1 MKLRSK
7 LPHQKGYL
15 FMKIVATLLC
25 LLLGAASVDAVEQ
38 KPASIKRSTDSS
50 SRKTDKGLYTLE
62 ISIPGGG
69 LATGSNKLDITLRD
83 KGGKEVEG
91 AKLTVVPWLTDK
103 NHGVWEK
110 PAITERGGGKYHAD
124 NVAIAMT
131 GRWELR
137 ISVAKGGQEDR
148 AVFTYSVTKSEKT
161 TTTRNPKGAYKKTLH
176 RYTVPNVTLLNQD
189 GKKVNIR
196 SLIDSGKPVIIDFI
210 YTTCNTIC
218 PVLSA
223 SFTNLRRELGKDAEK
238 VQLISIS
245 IDPEHDRP
253 EQMKK
258 YLSRFTKGKGWD
270 FLTGSKEDIY
280 RVLQSLDAVV
290 SDKMAHEPIY
300 LIHGS
305 HADEWVR
312 LKGLLGK
319 TDLLAELREV
329 ENR

>member
-1 MKLRSK
+1 
-7 LPHQKGYL
+7 
-15 FMKIVATLLC
+15 MKIVATLLC
-25 LLLGAASVDAVEQ
+25 LLLGAASVHAIDQ
-38 KPASIKRSTDSS
+38 KPGSIKISTDT
-50 SRKTDKGLYTLE
+50 SRKTNRGLFTLD
-62 ISIPGGG
+62 IAIPANG
-69 LATGSNKLDITLRD
+69 LTTGSNKLDITVRD
-83 KGGKEVEG
+83 KTGREVEG

-110 PAITERGGGKYHAD
+110 PVITERGGGKYLAD
-124 NVAIAMT
+124 NVTIAMT
-131 GRWELR
+131 GQWELK
-137 ISVAKGGQEDR
+137 ITVAKGGQEDR
-148 AVFTYSVTKSEKT
+148 AVFSYTVAKSEKT
-161 TTTRNPKGAYKKTLH
+161 TAARKEKPKGTYKKSLH

-223 SFTNLRRELGKDAEK
+223 SFTNLRRELGKDADS

-258 YLSRFTKGKGWD
+258 YLSRFTTGKGWD
-270 FLTGSKEDIY
+270 FLTGSKEDIR
-280 RVLQSLDAVV
+280 RVLRALDAEVP
-290 SDKMAHEPIY
+290 DKMAHEPIY
-300 LIHGS
+300 LIHGP

-312 LKGLLGK
+312 IKGLMWK

>member
-1 MKLRSK
+1 
-7 LPHQKGYL
+7 
-15 FMKIVATLLC
+15 MKIVATLLL
-25 LLLGAASVDAVEQ
+25 LLLGTASVHAIDQ
-38 KPASIKRSTDSS
+38 KPGPIHRSTDTSS
-50 SRKTDKGLYTLE
+50 KKTDRGLYSLE

-69 LATGSNKLDITLRD
+69 LATGSNKLDITVRD
-83 KGGKEVEG
+83 KAGREVEG

-110 PAITERGGGKYHAD
+110 PVITERGGGKYLAD
-124 NVAIAMT
+124 NVTIAMT
-131 GRWELR
+131 GRWELK
-137 ISVAKGGQEDR
+137 ITVVKGGQEDR
-148 AVFTYSVTKSEKT
+148 TVFAYTVARSEKT
-161 TTTRNPKGAYKKTLH
+161 TTSRKESPKGSYKKSLH
-176 RYTVPNVTLLNQD
+176 RYTIPNVTLLNQD

-223 SFTNLRRELGKDAEK
+223 SFTNIRRELGKDADK

-270 FLTGSKEDIY
+270 FLTGSKEDIH
-280 RVLQSLDAVV
+280 RVLQALDAEVP
-290 SDKMAHEPIY
+290 DKMAHEPIY

-312 LKGLLGK
+312 IKGLLGK

-329 ENR
+329 EKR